1 MKYEGSRS
9 SFSLKV
15 KTNSCSKSQIENLFE
30 VKITT
35 KTCDD
40 VKNLEI
46 QTYSISTTHIWKPS
60 KRRSYALRN
69 CKFGGKP
76 NEISLGK
83 RFKRWMLLTIGQRIF
98 PYWKSDCLESCSAR
112 DHSYFPQFYNKM
124 FFCNDRKDKATK
136 DEEFW
141 DE

>member
-15 KTNSCSKSQIENLFE
+15 KANPCSKSQIENLVEVEVE

-46 QTYSISTTHIWKPS
+46 QPYSISTTHIWKPS

-69 CKFGGKP
+69 CKFEGK
-76 NEISLGK
+76 
-83 RFKRWMLLTIGQRIF
+83 
-98 PYWKSDCLESCSAR
+98 
-112 DHSYFPQFYNKM
+112 
-124 FFCNDRKDKATK
+124 TK
-136 DEEFW
+136 
-141 DE
+141 